1 MGLAAKNELKRPN
14 QQGGF
19 KQMKIR
25 ITSIAAG
32 VALTAIAGFAVLAN
46 PGTAAHAKTLV
57 YCSEANPEGF

>member
-1 MGLAAKNELKRPN
+1 
-14 QQGGF
+14 
-19 KQMKIR
+19 MKIR